1 MLCLPQNATAYLRVT
16 MCAMKWALYSAGL
29 RACIA
34 ITHKPLACRT
44 SVSLTRPTLSE
55 RLSGDDRRFLLLK
68 RLHHGVIKLQV
79 PPDQF
84 RRCQR
89 HPLVERDIGKHRT
102 AEHLKKT

>member
-1 MLCLPQNATAYLRVT
+1 MLVVVRTALFELTERGERIGSA
-16 MCAMKWALYSAGL
+16 CAAILL

-34 ITHKPLACRT
+34 ITNKPLACRT
-44 SVSLTRPTLSE
+44 SFSLTRPTLSE

-89 HPLVERDIGKHRT
+89 HPLVERDIGKYRT